1 MASKCIHYNM
11 YFKQM
16 CPAEKFYPDGSKETV
31 FPDGTVKQLKDG
43 CEETVFPDGTFV
55 TVKRS
60 AHYPKLPPTTA
71 HKTV

>member
-1 MASKCIHYNM
+1 
-11 YFKQM
+11 M

-60 AHYPKLPPTTA
+60 APPTPMNCTR
-71 HKTV
+71 